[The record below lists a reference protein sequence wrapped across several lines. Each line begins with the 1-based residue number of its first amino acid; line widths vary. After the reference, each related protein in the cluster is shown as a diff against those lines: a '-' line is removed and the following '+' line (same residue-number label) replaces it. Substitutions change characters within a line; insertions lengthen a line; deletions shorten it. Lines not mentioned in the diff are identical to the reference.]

1 MGTCVSK
8 CYSSD
13 PFIHLDSEQ
22 LKDKLVVTETSP
34 PLPPTSSVSS
44 SSAAS
49 VSSPNPTNSAF
60 SSSSPPSSSY
70 SSSSSSLVAPSA
82 ESSSKKPLPSTETNA
97 IISVKEAE
105 SQSDRKNAPPAP
117 RATKQQPLART
128 STVPM
133 PAKRVRSCS
142 PAAIAERRSFAGSTR
157 GGAASPPRVPRS
169 RSLVA
174 RKESVRSAANPGRAS
189 SMNRGGVALLNQTD
203 SQVFQEGSNS
213 IVGQSLAV
221 EELDN
226 PLISMDCFIFI

>member
-13 PFIHLDSEQ
+13 PFIHLDSDQ

-49 VSSPNPTNSAF
+49 VSSPNPTTHSAF
-60 SSSSPPSSSY
+60 SSSSAPSSSY
-70 SSSSSSLVAPSA
+70 SSSSLVAPSA

-105 SQSDRKNAPPAP
+105 SQSDRKHAPPAP

-128 STVPM
+128 STVTM

-142 PAAIAERRSFAGSTR
+142 PAAIAERRSFARSTR

-203 SQVFQEGSNS
+203 SQVFQKGSNS
-213 IVGQSLAV
+213 IVGQSVAV